1 MARIK
6 STPGMAA
13 PSIDRASV
21 VAFFE
26 QRAKKAETLG
36 PVRAVIYQDRHPD
49 LAEKR
54 DAAEKALLLPKIDL
68 STTDRVLDLGC
79 GTGRWAEAIVPAAEH
94 YHGVDVSPGL
104 VAIAQQRFA
113 SYENARFT
121 VCGVDELSEKRLG
134 DASPFSRILC
144 CGVMIYLNDDELR
157 KTLVALADLAAAH
170 CRLVVREPVGLE
182 SRLSIVDHFSED
194 MEQTYNAIYR
204 TEEELREM
212 MGATLGV
219 AGFSFA
225 GCGDVY
231 AEAILN
237 NRADTKQR
245 WFVLER

>member
-6 STPGMAA
+6 SAPGTAA

-36 PVRAVIYQDRHPD
+36 PVRAVIYQDRHPN

-54 DAAEKALLLPKIDL
+54 DAAEKALLLPKLGL
-68 STTDRVLDLGC
+68 SAIDRVLDLGC
-79 GTGRWAEAIVPAAEH
+79 GTGRWAEAIVPVAGH

-104 VAIAQQRFA
+104 VAIAQGHFA
-113 SYENARFT
+113 SYSNARFT
-121 VCGVDELSEKRLG
+121 VSGVDELSADRLG
-134 DASPFSRILC
+134 DALPFSRILC
-144 CGVMIYLNDDELR
+144 CGVLIYLNDDEVR
-157 KTLVALADLAAAH
+157 KTLAALADLAATH

-182 SRLSIVDHFSED
+182 NRLSIVDHFSED
-194 MEQTYNAIYR
+194 MDQIYNAIYR
-204 TEEELREM
+204 TEGELLEM
-212 MGATLGV
+212 MAATLGT
-219 AGFSFA
+219 AGFNVA

-231 AEAILN
+231 AEAGLN